1 MAIERSFE
9 PMPLSTNGKSL
20 YSGAQIRPAET
31 VDVYTLVVVALIF
44 ATALLGLLKRFSYVQ
59 VLIIGLL
66 GIYFVE
72 FFDAMWGPDLII
84 EQLSFRPEYLTSG
97 ESLYTL
103 FTYMFI
109 HGSLAHIV
117 FNILFLFL
125 IGSQLEIRV
134 GKKRL
139 ITFYYVAGLA
149 AVLTEA
155 AILGLDSG
163 ALVLGASGAIA
174 GTMGAMLWL
183 YPRDKIPMFLG
194 PIFLPRVSVALSVLV
209 WLAVQLFLDLM
220 PGMGGGVAYSAHLGG
235 FVTGLALA
243 AVLPKAVRKDKE
255 GTMDVESLRP
265 LATTPSLQKDLELI
279 ATETEPAVRQAW
291 LEHFA
296 KHATCPR
303 CGSHLELK
311 GNKLKCKCG
320 FEVQGK

>member
-1 MAIERSFE
+1 
-9 PMPLSTNGKSL
+9 
-20 YSGAQIRPAET
+20 
-31 VDVYTLVVVALIF
+31 VDPFTLAAVVVMII
-44 ATALLGLLKRFSYVQ
+44 TVIVGWLKRFSYVQ
-59 VLIIGLL
+59 VLIVGLL
-66 GIYFVE
+66 VIFFIE
-72 FFDAMWGPDLII
+72 FFDAQFGADLVVD
-84 EQLSFRPEYLTSG
+84 EMSFRPVYLTQG
-97 ESLYTL
+97 QNIYTM
-103 FTYMFI
+103 FTYMFV
-109 HGSLAHIV
+109 HGSVAHVV

-134 GKKRL
+134 GKPRFV
-139 ITFYYVAGLA
+139 TFYYVAGIA

-155 AILGLDSG
+155 FILGLDSN
-163 ALVLGASGAIA
+163 ALILGASGAIA

-183 YPRDKIPMFLG
+183 YPRERIPMFLG

-243 AVLPKAVRKDKE
+243 AVLPKVAPKGKVERV
-255 GTMDVESLRP
+255 DVESLRP
-265 LATTPSLQKDLELI
+265 LATTPMLQKDLELI
-279 ATETEPAVRQAW
+279 GSETEPAVRQAW

-311 GNKLKCKCG
+311 GNRLKCNRCG
-320 FEVQGK
+320 FEAQGK